1 MKPHLRI
8 ALYSHDTVGL
18 GHTRRNLLIAHTLVR
33 HMADVLLV
41 AGAPESTAFSIPQGA
56 DCLAL
61 PALSK
66 GQDGRYRPR
75 RLNMDTADLISLRSQ
90 VIRAAMEAFRP
101 DVVIVDKVPRGA
113 YGELNPALEFLRS
126 NGTRCILGLRD
137 VLDDK
142 ETVAREWNA
151 SQSDEAIRRYYDAV
165 WVYGDPT
172 VFDPV
177 REYGFSD
184 EVASKVRYLGF
195 LDQTRWLDF
204 DPAGTGDGMGLVLPA
219 ENRMALC
226 LVGGGE
232 DGAPL
237 AEAFVRAQ
245 FPGDTTGVLLT
256 GPLMPTRDRCRLRRY
271 AENRSHLRVIEFLSQ
286 PIPLVKRADRIV
298 AMGGYNTVSEVL
310 SFEKPALIVPR
321 VRPRTEQLIRAERLK
336 ELGVLDLLPPSRVT
350 PDALTEWLGR
360 DLPRPKVRERIDLG
374 GLARIPGLVEELV
387 TARARSTSLGEL
399 NPPLAGLQAFLVGL
413 DSQATAFLEG
423 ALPGAP
429 SPSFLSGLPE
439 EVLRFVM

>member
-41 AGAPESTAFSIPQGA
+41 AGAPESTAFSIPPGA
-56 DCLAL
+56 DILAL
-61 PALSK
+61 PALTK

-75 RLNMDTADLISLRSQ
+75 RLNMDMGDLISLRSQ

-113 YGELNPALEFLRS
+113 FGELNPALEFLRG

-204 DPAGTGDGMGLVLPA
+204 DPAGTGDGGMEGILPA

-237 AEAFVRAQ
+237 AEAFVRAE

-256 GPLMPTRDRCRLRRY
+256 GPLMPSRDRCRLRRY
-271 AENRSHLRVIEFLSQ
+271 AENRSNLRVIEFLSQ
-286 PIPLVKRADRIV
+286 PIPLVKRADRVV

-321 VRPRTEQLIRAERLK
+321 VRPRTEQLIRAERLR
-336 ELGVLDLLPPSRVT
+336 ELGVLDLLPPSRVS

-360 DLPRPKVRERIDLG
+360 DLPRPKVRERIDFG
-374 GLARIPGLVEELV
+374 GLARIPGLMQELV

-399 NPPLAGLQAFLVGL
+399 NPPLAGM
-413 DSQATAFLEG
+413 
-423 ALPGAP
+423 
-429 SPSFLSGLPE
+429 PE
-439 EVLRFVM
+439 DVLRLVM

>member
-204 DPAGTGDGMGLVLPA
+204 DPAGTGDGMEVVLPA

-237 AEAFVRAQ
+237 AEAFVRAE